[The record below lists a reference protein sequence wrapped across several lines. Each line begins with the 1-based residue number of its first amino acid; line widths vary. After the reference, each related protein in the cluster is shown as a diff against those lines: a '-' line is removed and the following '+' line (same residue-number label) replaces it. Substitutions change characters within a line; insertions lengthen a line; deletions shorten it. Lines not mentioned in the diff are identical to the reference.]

1 MAVFARQQKRIT
13 MKETNQKFTN
23 KQLLVKGL
31 KRLALALPLLVL
43 TTYVLT
49 FAFLNKDTIPLYIF
63 LTLGIIAMAVTIF
76 LLFNGIKIILKSL
89 FD

>member
-1 MAVFARQQKRIT
+1 
-13 MKETNQKFTN
+13 MKETNQKYTN
-23 KQLLVKGL
+23 KQLLVQGI

-63 LTLGIIAMAVTIF
+63 LTLGIIAMAFTIY

>member
-1 MAVFARQQKRIT
+1 MRIT

-23 KQLLVKGL
+23 KELLVKGL

-63 LTLGIIAMAVTIF
+63 LTLGILGMIATIY

>member
-1 MAVFARQQKRIT
+1 MFARLSMRIT

-23 KQLLVKGL
+23 KELLVKGL
-31 KRLALALPLLVL
+31 KRLALALPMLVL

-63 LTLGIIAMAVTIF
+63 LTLGILGMIATIY

>member
-1 MAVFARQQKRIT
+1 MYAQLSMRIT
-13 MKETNQKFTN
+13 MKETNQKYTN

-63 LTLGIIAMAVTIF
+63 LTLGILGMIATIY